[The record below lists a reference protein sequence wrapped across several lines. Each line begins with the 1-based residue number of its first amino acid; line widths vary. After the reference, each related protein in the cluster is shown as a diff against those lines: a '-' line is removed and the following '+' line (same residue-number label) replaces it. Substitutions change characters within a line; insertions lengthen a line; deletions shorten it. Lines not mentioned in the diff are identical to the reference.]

1 MILGYPLLPNRK
13 NSCACNHSRFPHC
26 SHIPHTVIP
35 SSVPLLVSHIP
46 RLLSFMHAVPVKFHS
61 KSNLSSVP
69 SPGCPIPRL
78 SSSSSIPSLKYPI
91 PRVSH
96 SSSIPS
102 LEYPSL
108 KYPVPQ
114 LSHPSRVP
122 SLEGPILRVSPL
134 MRVPSFVSPL
144 PKTSLPRVYI
154 PRSHIAVYMQLTY
167 RTQETVYGS
176 SIHVR
181 IVHYSCFDHICW
193 SADCCSDQS
202 WAATRK
208 K

>member
-1 MILGYPLLPNRK
+1 M
-13 NSCACNHSRFPHC
+13 
-26 SHIPHTVIP
+26 P
-35 SSVPLLVSHIP
+35 S
-46 RLLSFMHAVPVKFHS
+46 LLSFI
-61 KSNLSSVP
+61 P
-69 SPGCPIPRL
+69 SPISRVSHHPGVQ
-78 SSSSSIPSLKYPI
+78 SLDYQV
-91 PRVSH
+91 PRVSRP
-96 SSSIPS
+96 SSI
-102 LEYPSL
+102 PSL

-114 LSHPSRVP
+114 LSRLSRVP

-154 PRSHIAVYMQLTY
+154 PRSHIAVYIQLTY

-202 WAATRK
+202 
-208 K
+208 

>member
-26 SHIPHTVIP
+26 SHIPHMVIP
-35 SSVPLLVSHIP
+35 SSVPLLVSHIS

-61 KSNLSSVP
+61 KSNLSRP
-69 SPGCPIPRL
+69 
-78 SSSSSIPSLKYPI
+78 
-91 PRVSH
+91 
-96 SSSIPS
+96 SSIPS
-102 LEYPSL
+102 LEYP
-108 KYPVPQ
+108 VPQ
-114 LSHPSRVP
+114 LSHPLRVP
-122 SLEGPILRVSPL
+122 SLEGPILPVSPL

-208 K
+208 KMNNEQLKGNEKYVHCLK

>member
-26 SHIPHTVIP
+26 SHIPYRVIP

-144 PKTSLPRVYI
+144 PKTPLPRVHI

-202 WAATRK
+202 
-208 K
+208 

>member
-1 MILGYPLLPNRK
+1 M
-13 NSCACNHSRFPHC
+13 
-26 SHIPHTVIP
+26 P
-35 SSVPLLVSHIP
+35 S
-46 RLLSFMHAVPVKFHS
+46 LLSFI
-61 KSNLSSVP
+61 P
-69 SPGCPIPRL
+69 SPISRVSHHPGVQ
-78 SSSSSIPSLKYPI
+78 SLDYQV
-91 PRVSH
+91 PRVSRP
-96 SSSIPS
+96 SSI
-102 LEYPSL
+102 PSL

-114 LSHPSRVP
+114 LSRLSRVP

-202 WAATRK
+202 
-208 K
+208 

>member
-1 MILGYPLLPNRK
+1 MPSLL
-13 NSCACNHSRFPHC
+13 SF
-26 SHIPHTVIP
+26 IP
-35 SSVPLLVSHIP
+35 SSISRVSHHP
-46 RLLSFMHAVPVKFHS
+46 G
-61 KSNLSSVP
+61 VP

-78 SSSSSIPSLKYPI
+78 SSSSSIPSLKYPV
-91 PRVSH
+91 PQVSH

-102 LEYPSL
+102 LEYPIPQVSRPSL
-108 KYPVPQ
+108 I
-114 LSHPSRVP
+114 P

-154 PRSHIAVYMQLTY
+154 PRSHIAVYIQLTY

-202 WAATRK
+202 
-208 K
+208 

>member
-1 MILGYPLLPNRK
+1 M
-13 NSCACNHSRFPHC
+13 
-26 SHIPHTVIP
+26 P
-35 SSVPLLVSHIP
+35 S
-46 RLLSFMHAVPVKFHS
+46 LLSFI
-61 KSNLSSVP
+61 P
-69 SPGCPIPRL
+69 SPISRVSHHPGVQSLDYQVPRV
-78 SSSSSIPSLKYPI
+78 SRPSSIPSLEYPI

-96 SSSIPS
+96 SSSI
-102 LEYPSL
+102 PSL

-154 PRSHIAVYMQLTY
+154 PRSHIAVYIQLTY

-208 K
+208 KMNNEQLKGNEKYVHWLK

>member
-13 NSCACNHSRFPHC
+13 NSCACNHSRFRHC
-26 SHIPHTVIP
+26 SYIPHMVIP

-46 RLLSFMHAVPVKFHS
+46 RL
-61 KSNLSSVP
+61 
-69 SPGCPIPRL
+69 
-78 SSSSSIPSLKYPI
+78 SSI
-91 PRVSH
+91 
-96 SSSIPS
+96 
-102 LEYPSL
+102 PSL

-122 SLEGPILRVSPL
+122 SLEGPILPVSPL

-154 PRSHIAVYMQLTY
+154 PRSHIAVYIQLTY

-202 WAATRK
+202 
-208 K
+208 

>member
-1 MILGYPLLPNRK
+1 M
-13 NSCACNHSRFPHC
+13 
-26 SHIPHTVIP
+26 VIP

-78 SSSSSIPSLKYPI
+78 SSSSSIPSLKYPV
-91 PRVSH
+91 PQVSH
-96 SSSIPS
+96 PSSIPFLKYPIPQVSHPSSIPS
-102 LEYPSL
+102 L
-108 KYPVPQ
+108 KYPIPQ
-114 LSHPSRVP
+114 SSHPSRVP

-154 PRSHIAVYMQLTY
+154 PRSHIAVYIQLTY

-208 K
+208 KKLQWTTKRKCKLY

>member
-1 MILGYPLLPNRK
+1 MKRIPPHEPMAKKKLSQPNLETSTGYET
-13 NSCACNHSRFPHC
+13 AF
-26 SHIPHTVIP
+26 T
-35 SSVPLLVSHIP
+35 
-46 RLLSFMHAVPVKFHS
+46 SFTLE
-61 KSNLSSVP
+61 KSNPQSQT
-69 SPGCPIPRL
+69 RA
-78 SSSSSIPSLKYPI
+78 SI
-91 PRVSH
+91 
-96 SSSIPS
+96 
-102 LEYPSL
+102 PSL

-114 LSHPSRVP
+114 LSRPSIIP
-122 SLEGPILRVSPL
+122 SLEGLILRVSPL

-144 PKTSLPRVYI
+144 PKTPLPRVDI

-202 WAATRK
+202 
-208 K
+208 

>member
-26 SHIPHTVIP
+26 SHIPHMVNP
-35 SSVPLLVSHIP
+35 SSVPLLAYCPSCMP
-46 RLLSFMHAVPVKFHS
+46 SLLSFI
-61 KSNLSSVP
+61 P
-69 SPGCPIPRL
+69 SPISRVSHHPGVQSLDYQVPRV
-78 SSSSSIPSLKYPI
+78 SRPSSIPSLEYPI

-96 SSSIPS
+96 PSSI
-102 LEYPSL
+102 PSL

-122 SLEGPILRVSPL
+122 SLEDPILRVSPL

-154 PRSHIAVYMQLTY
+154 PRSHIAVYIQLTY

-202 WAATRK
+202 
-208 K
+208 